1 MNNETD
7 VSIRFKNYVSGEGKL
22 EKYAQTLAKIKSFT
36 DGIDSAKIKDLES
49 GASSTKEVNDETKKM
64 AKNVNSAFNYTVIRG
79 FVRGLKSAYTMMG
92 KLTNQSAS
100 YLENINLFQVAF
112 NGAYQ
117 EAERFI
123 NKMSEM
129 YGLDESGLTNTV
141 GIFRQLA
148 NAMNLSVETGT
159 KLATLLTQM
168 SVDISSLYNIDISRA
183 SSVLQSSL
191 AGQTKPIRGA
201 TGADIT
207 ESTLQTTLNT
217 IGLDKYVGDLSYA
230 EKRLLIIISLTE
242 QLSESTNDFARTIES
257 PANQMRILNE
267 QWERLTRAV
276 GNVFLPILS
285 KILPYLNAIMMVLTE
300 IINTIATLVG
310 YNQED
315 YDYFAGTADSVLE
328 LEDSLGGATE
338 KAKQLKQGLR
348 GFDKLN
354 VIKTPSAN
362 DTGGGAGGVDPKIMD
377 AFNKAFDEYNSKL
390 TDVTMK
396 ATKIRD
402 AIMEW
407 LGFTKKINEETGK
420 VYFKF
425 EKLTSGTILGAL
437 GVGGTIYSGIYLVSQ
452 FLAKIGIISKGLP
465 SLFTLLKDAVVG
477 IAGALGISAGWVVAI
492 GVALVALVA
501 VIIKYWDEIKN
512 FVVNLAGTVGNFFV
526 DLWKKIDSTFI
537 KPITTFFSTLATFIY
552 DNVIKPVIDFF
563 APIVEAIVSIFSLV
577 IQKTAEIVVG
587 VTKAVWE
594 IIKKIGE
601 IFAKIIEISIAIGKA
616 FYDYI
621 IKPVFEFIGNLFSEI
636 YNKVIKPVLNVFGD
650 VGKWVYDKI
659 IKPIVDWIVWLKD
672 KAVGIFKGIGT
683 TVVTFISDVFKS
695 VINGVLTAIESGV
708 NGFIKLLN
716 GAIGIINDIPGV
728 EIKKITLL
736 KIPRLEK
743 GMDFV
748 PKDFYGPVY
757 LDYGERVL
765 TKEENRDYSAGLLAG
780 GNQSQ
785 KATSFNPTFV
795 IQVGDEVLARKMLND
810 LQDMAKSDGKP
821 IVISP

>member
-49 GASSTKEVNDETKKM
+49 GASATKEVNDETKKM

-362 DTGGGAGGVDPKIMD
+362 DAGGGAGGVDPKIMD

-407 LGFTKKINEETGK
+407 LGFTKKINTETGK
-420 VYFKF
+420 VYFQF
-425 EKLTSGTILGAL
+425 EKLTSGTVLGAL
-437 GVGGTIYSGIYLVSQ
+437 AVGGTIYSGIYLVSQ
-452 FLAKIGIISKGLP
+452 FLAKIGIISQGLP
-465 SLFTLLKDAVVG
+465 SLFTLLKEAVVG

-501 VIIKYWDEIKN
+501 VIITYWEEIKN

-526 DLWKKIDSTFI
+526 DLWKKIDSSFI

-577 IQKTAEIVVG
+577 IEKTAEIVVG
-587 VTKAVWE
+587 ITKAVWE
-594 IIKKIGE
+594 ILKKIGE

-621 IKPVFEFIGNLFSEI
+621 IEPIFEFIGNLFSEI

-672 KAVGIFKGIGT
+672 KAVEIFKGIGT

-695 VINGVLTAIESGV
+695 VINGVLTAIETGV

-716 GAIGIINDIPGV
+716 GAIGIINEIPGV
-728 EIKKITLL
+728 EITKISLL

-780 GNQSQ
+780 GNQTQRSV
-785 KATSFNPTFV
+785 TLNPTFV
-795 IQVGDEVLARKMLND
+795 IQVGDEVIAKKVLTD

-821 IVISP
+821 IVIS

>member
-1 MNNETD
+1 
-7 VSIRFKNYVSGEGKL
+7 
-22 EKYAQTLAKIKSFT
+22 
-36 DGIDSAKIKDLES
+36 
-49 GASSTKEVNDETKKM
+49 
-64 AKNVNSAFNYTVIRG
+64 
-79 FVRGLKSAYTMMG
+79 
-92 KLTNQSAS
+92 
-100 YLENINLFQVAF
+100 
-112 NGAYQ
+112 
-117 EAERFI
+117 
-123 NKMSEM
+123 
-129 YGLDESGLTNTV
+129 
-141 GIFRQLA
+141 
-148 NAMNLSVETGT
+148 
-159 KLATLLTQM
+159 
-168 SVDISSLYNIDISRA
+168 
-183 SSVLQSSL
+183 
-191 AGQTKPIRGA
+191 
-201 TGADIT
+201 
-207 ESTLQTTLNT
+207 
-217 IGLDKYVGDLSYA
+217 
-230 EKRLLIIISLTE
+230 
-242 QLSESTNDFARTIES
+242 
-257 PANQMRILNE
+257 
-267 QWERLTRAV
+267 
-276 GNVFLPILS
+276 
-285 KILPYLNAIMMVLTE
+285 
-300 IINTIATLVG
+300 
-310 YNQED
+310 
-315 YDYFAGTADSVLE
+315 
-328 LEDSLGGATE
+328 
-338 KAKQLKQGLR
+338 
-348 GFDKLN
+348 
-354 VIKTPSAN
+354 
-362 DTGGGAGGVDPKIMD
+362 MD

-407 LGFTKKINEETGK
+407 LGFTKKINKETGK
-420 VYFKF
+420 VYFQF

-465 SLFTLLKDAVVG
+465 SLFALLKDAVVG

-537 KPITTFFSTLATFIY
+537 KPITTFLSTLATFIY

-563 APIVEAIVSIFSLV
+563 APIVEAIVSVFSLV
-577 IQKTAEIVVG
+577 IEKTAEIVVG

-594 IIKKIGE
+594 ILKKIGE

-821 IVISP
+821 IVIS